1 MKVKE
6 ITVQKLADYLRIS
19 ETTDSF
25 KDSLNDYLNIAKEY
39 IYNYTGL
46 EREKIEDSVALCIV
60 IFVLVQ
66 DMYDNR
72 SLYVDDKNINK
83 VVSSILEQHRRNF
96 L

>member
-46 EREKIEDSVALCIV
+46 ERDKIED
-60 IFVLVQ
+60 
-66 DMYDNR
+66 
-72 SLYVDDKNINK
+72 
-83 VVSSILEQHRRNF
+83 
-96 L
+96 